1 MKTMLEKLAFRF
13 VNASFYYKINF
24 LVIAMILLSGSLI
37 GFIMLRTTSEL
48 LESQLEKRGVEIA
61 NSLASLSV
69 NDILLEDDLSL
80 SDRLNKTK
88 NNNEE
93 VRYILLTD
101 TTGHVIVSTF
111 QHRLPEGLDRI
122 RLPEETTDGD
132 ASWIKRFSSNEGM
145 VREILFPIEKGS
157 VGYLRIGLSENT
169 MRSLLAEKIRD
180 IVLAILSICT
190 LAAVGTTWLSYLLV
204 KPIRLLVDA
213 VVRIQNGDYE
223 VRLNVRRGDEIG
235 NLARVFDKMAH
246 NLRKKRREN
255 KELLQEL
262 QAKEALRLSLIRRL
276 FTVQEDEQRRLS
288 RELHDETGQCMA
300 SLLAYIKVLQ
310 SKLTTDEQRMLLGE
324 AREVTVNVLEGI
336 RKMAVELRP
345 PALDDLGVVAAM
357 EKYISNFKKHA
368 GIAVSFSVPK
378 DKVKAAGDVEV
389 SLYRI
394 LQESLT
400 NIYRH
405 AQAKTASIV
414 LRQNEDSVYLEIWDD
429 GCGMAEDA
437 LLAAREKNR
446 LGLFG
451 IQERVELLGGSLE
464 IISSPGAGTRLFVTL
479 PKG

>member
-464 IISSPGAGTRLFVTL
+464 IISSPGAGTRLFVTM

>member
-145 VREILFPIEKGS
+145 VRELLFPIEKGS

-414 LRQNEDSVYLEIWDD
+414 LRQNENSVYLEIWDD